1 MSQHCTLCQVATLN
15 VIFLTSGV
23 SLAAYKRF
31 RRFYKCKDSVIA
43 VCLCLWCGKEVIRW
57 LYAVVGS
64 TYLAAFF
71 LILEIRGQILTPK
84 QRIEL
89 REMLVRVGIIADGMW
104 LHT

>member
-1 MSQHCTLCQVATLN
+1 MFMFVVWERSNPL
-15 VIFLTSGV
+15 
-23 SLAAYKRF
+23 
-31 RRFYKCKDSVIA
+31 A
-43 VCLCLWCGKEVIRW
+43 VCGGWIDIFSSV
-57 LYAVVGS
+57 
-64 TYLAAFF
+64 F